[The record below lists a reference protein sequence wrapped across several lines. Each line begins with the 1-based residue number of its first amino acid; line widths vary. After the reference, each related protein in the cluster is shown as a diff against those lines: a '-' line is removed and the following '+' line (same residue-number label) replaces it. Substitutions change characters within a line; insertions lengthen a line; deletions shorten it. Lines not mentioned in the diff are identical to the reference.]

1 MVNTADKPRRRSAA
15 LHVLLKAIDLHDFRL
30 GSRQVGTHM
39 NLVPYRCWPP
49 GVDSNDLAPWMDRRS
64 SLGMRL
70 EEMVK
75 DVQQSQHMFFITAV
89 ELRLSNIIDNHVTNF
104 LAAML

>member
-1 MVNTADKPRRRSAA
+1 
-15 LHVLLKAIDLHDFRL
+15 
-30 GSRQVGTHM
+30 M
-39 NLVPYRCWPP
+39 NLVPYRCWPS
-49 GVDSNDLAPWMDRRS
+49 GVDSNDLAPWMDRWS

-70 EEMVK
+70 KEMVK